1 MHLAEMDPAHRRLAL
16 GAMRA
21 VAGADG
27 DEDPRE
33 RELLEA
39 ASALL
44 GVDAPAALEPEALRA
59 AALPAEAAERVVQAA
74 IFAAMM
80 DGRVAPEEVALVN
93 AFAAA
98 AGVDE
103 PRVRNLAQLAK
114 GHTRLLWLDLARRS
128 FARDVFARALKADGP
143 AGIWKIV
150 GPLLGAG
157 RDPALTERY
166 VKLGELPEDTLGHAY
181 FRFLVDHDLAF
192 PGEPHSVAE
201 AGIWHDVTHVL
212 GGYGVSPEEEV
223 LVVSFIAGFSRED
236 PFFWLFTITLQF
248 HFAVQVSPYAKPK
261 EGLVQPAKVLA
272 AFERGRAVKADLSAP
287 GWDPWPLF
295 PRPLAEVRGELGVPA
310 REGH

>member
-1 MHLAEMDPAHRRLAL
+1 MCCYQW
-16 GAMRA
+16 
-21 VAGADG
+21 
-27 DEDPRE
+27 
-33 RELLEA
+33 EA
-39 ASALL
+39 YH
-44 GVDAPAALEPEALRA
+44 
-59 AALPAEAAERVVQAA
+59 
-74 IFAAMM
+74 
-80 DGRVAPEEVALVN
+80 
-93 AFAAA
+93 
-98 AGVDE
+98 
-103 PRVRNLAQLAK
+103 NLAK
-114 GHTRLLWLDLARRS
+114 RRGFTGS
-128 FARDVFARALKADGP
+128 REWTL
-143 AGIWKIV
+143 I
-150 GPLLGAG
+150 

-272 AFERGRAVKADLSAP
+272 AACWHQTVRQSLRKLRA
-287 GWDPWPLF
+287 
-295 PRPLAEVRGELGVPA
+295 RPSIDR
-310 REGH
+310 